1 MRISCLAVACLLLSG
16 CATGLKFDDTYR
28 SDGHRSRVRAVVI
41 HYTVANFDGTMR
53 IMKAADVSYHYVI
66 GMDPPTIYRIVDES
80 RAAFHAGRSS
90 WRGYTNLNESSIGIS
105 LVNRGSG
112 GDVPGQKIEDW
123 EGYSP
128 AQVDA
133 AIELVKDIV
142 NRHLVRPENVVGHS
156 DIAPQ
161 RKVDPG
167 PRFPWKRFA
176 DAGLIVWPD
185 AAEVARRLPAF
196 QANLPDA
203 LWFQDRLARHG
214 YDVPQSGILE
224 GETQRVISVF
234 QMKYRPARYDG
245 QPDAETAAMLDVLTS
260 K

>member
-1 MRISCLAVACLLLSG
+1 MRIPFIFLALLLSG

-53 IMKAADVSYHYVI
+53 IMKRGDATYHYVI
-66 GMDPPTIYRIVDES
+66 GGEPPTIYRIVDES

-112 GDVPGQKIEDW
+112 GDEFKPDLSDW
-123 EGYSP
+123 EGYTP
-128 AQVDA
+128 EQIDL
-133 AIELVKDIV
+133 AIKLVKDIV
-142 NRHLVRPENVVGHS
+142 DRHLIRPEFVVGHG
-156 DIAPQ
+156 DIAPN

-176 DAGLIVWPD
+176 EAGLILWPD
-185 AAEVARRLPAF
+185 AAEVERRKPGFEA
-196 QANLPDA
+196 ALPDA
-203 LWFQDRLARHG
+203 LWFQEKLATFG
-214 YDVPQSGILE
+214 YALPVTGILD
-224 GETQRVISVF
+224 GDTTRVISAF
-234 QMKYRPARYDG
+234 QMRYRPSRYDG

-260 K
+260 P